1 MQFCP
6 HCGEEI
12 KEPVTYCPRC
22 GELLEQDV
30 AKRRTVTEHLKYS
43 IEVLK
48 QSPSLLMPQIILNL
62 AMMIGGLL
70 FTKIYGA
77 DIFLEVKSAVLD
89 GGDLTPYIPLFK
101 LVAAYI
107 LVGTFL
113 DMLIQPFIQHVYL
126 TAVREEKLD
135 FDASFSYVLGR
146 IGEFVVAQLIVLAI
160 PAAIVLGVIGV
171 LSNESIG
178 NVYGF
183 YLGFGLVSFVLI
195 IMFFF
200 MLSGIQIMVW
210 EGTGCM
216 DSFRLA
222 VSFFKDRFGM
232 LFSIGVLV
240 LIVGMILQY
249 MPLNQYYSFV
259 PNIYFSIVEIDIFLN
274 YRKMR
279 R

>member
-12 KEPVTYCPRC
+12 KEPVTFCPRC

-30 AKRRTVTEHLKYS
+30 AERRTVTGHLKYG

-48 QSPSLLMPQIILNL
+48 QSPFLLMPQIILSL
-62 AMMIGGLL
+62 ALMIGGLL

-77 DIFLEVKSAVLD
+77 DIFLEVQSAVLD

-107 LVGTFL
+107 LVGTFF

-126 TAVREEKLD
+126 TAVREEELD
-135 FDASFSYVLGR
+135 FGASFSYVLGR

-160 PAAIVLGVIGV
+160 PAAIVLGVIGL

-210 EGTGCM
+210 EGTGFM

-279 R
+279 G

>member
-6 HCGEEI
+6 HCGGEI

-30 AKRRTVTEHLKYS
+30 AKRRTVTGHLKYG

-48 QSPSLLMPQIILNL
+48 QSPSLLMPQIILSL
-62 AMMIGGLL
+62 ALMIGGLL

-77 DIFLEVKSAVLD
+77 DIFLEVQTAVLD

-107 LVGTFL
+107 LVGTFF

-126 TAVREEKLD
+126 TAVREEELD
-135 FDASFSYVLGR
+135 FGASFSYVLGR

-160 PAAIVLGVIGV
+160 PAAIVLGIIGL

-178 NVYGF
+178 NVNGF

-210 EGTGCM
+210 EGTGFM